1 MNREVLLY
9 ELRTLR
15 NAGRKADAILEARTR
30 HEKRLAYL
38 NANHQ
43 EKEIAACID
52 RLLAL
57 DPSSA
62 MAAAASLEEKY
73 LPYLLS
79 LDAIDSTIM
88 IESFINGKPYWKV
101 GKKVGY
107 SASGVQKRVGRIVS
121 HLSKIIP

>member
-62 MAAAASLEEKY
+62 LAAAASLEEKY
-73 LPYLLS
+73 LPYHHGVNIIFLYRQRNFS
-79 LDAIDSTIM
+79 
-88 IESFINGKPYWKV
+88 SFNEQK
-101 GKKVGY
+101 
-107 SASGVQKRVGRIVS
+107 SAG
-121 HLSKIIP
+121 